1 MLKPTTSL
9 QILEHQSCLL
19 ESEFGI
25 LCWNIHKENLK
36 NSFSTMLHQLLH
48 HYPSDL
54 LLLQEVK
61 TPLHRPFKIAG
72 YSFAFSANMQTRK
85 FLYGVMTIG
94 STSFEDITPLLT
106 QKREAAGIATHK
118 SLLIT
123 THRLPD
129 FRQLLVVNVHAINFV
144 PLETFLHELNRLKN
158 RLEKYEGP
166 MILAGDF
173 NNWSKKRRGFIEGL
187 CASLSLKQAIMR
199 NDHHVKKINFQQL
212 DHIFYRELGLV
223 EATAID
229 TGKFSDHNPIYA
241 RFTMGISADTL

>member
-1 MLKPTTSL
+1 MLKPTASL
-9 QILEHQSCLL
+9 QVLEHQTRLL

-36 NSFSTMLHQLLH
+36 SSFSTFMHQLLH
-48 HYPSDL
+48 HHPSNL

-61 TPLHRPFKIAG
+61 TSLSRPFKIAG
-72 YSFAFSANMQTRK
+72 YSFAFSANIQTKK

-106 QKREAAGIATHK
+106 QKREAGGIATHK

-144 PLETFLHELNRLKN
+144 PLDTFLYELNRLKN
-158 RLEKYEGP
+158 RLKEYEGP
-166 MILAGDF
+166 MVLAGDF
-173 NNWSKKRRGFIEGL
+173 NNWSKKRRGYIEEL
-187 CASLSLKQAIMR
+187 CTSLSLEQAVMK
-199 NDHHVKKINFQQL
+199 NDHHIKKINFQQL
-212 DHIFYRELGLV
+212 DHIFYRELKLV

-241 RFTMGISADTL
+241 KFSL